1 MLKYFDHTQNYCL
14 LSKLLGH
21 IEFWNLLLLHF
32 FKFNKTSWASMIVT
46 YKNYLVIRY
55 LKKLLSLTMT
65 IIIIIKTYQINT
77 VHWKLETERWKK
89 IRTIK
94 DKLKYF
100 CENLRQSRTIQD
112 NFENPG
118 HSRTFQDSGHIGT
131 LGRKRLIKLISC

>member
-32 FKFNKTSWASMIVT
+32 LKFNKTSWASMIVT
-46 YKNYLVIRY
+46 YVNYLVIRH

-89 IRTIK
+89 
-94 DKLKYF
+94 
-100 CENLRQSRTIQD
+100 NQD
-112 NFENPG
+112 NHGQVKVFLRKSKTVQDNPG
-118 HSRTFQDSGHIGT
+118 QFWKPRSFQDFPRQWAHWNIG
-131 LGRKRLIKLISC
+131 

>member
-89 IRTIK
+89 NQ
-94 DKLKYF
+94 
-100 CENLRQSRTIQD
+100 ENQGQVEVFLRKSKTIQD
-112 NFENPG
+112 NPG
-118 HSRTFQDSGHIGT
+118 QFWKPRTFQDFPRQWAHWNIG
-131 LGRKRLIKLISC
+131 